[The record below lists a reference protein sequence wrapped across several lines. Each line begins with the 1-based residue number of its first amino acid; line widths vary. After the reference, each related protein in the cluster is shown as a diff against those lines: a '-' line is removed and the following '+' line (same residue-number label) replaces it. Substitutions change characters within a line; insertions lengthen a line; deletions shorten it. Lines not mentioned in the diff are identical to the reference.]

1 MAFKTAPL
9 TPIPSGTEPQL
20 YQYLMR
26 LEEVVRGLTGG
37 VNDAQSRTVSVSD
50 VLSSGKMDKVF
61 GTSRSVA
68 ILDGGGGLKDSSVLL
83 TSTPTPGAAPIA
95 DGSGKLNAW
104 VDLPSIEGFFEFD
117 THGALMPVI
126 SPTTSDVWE
135 LDGNGDIQPK
145 AVI

>member
-1 MAFKTAPL
+1 MSFKTAPL

-20 YQYLMR
+20 YQYLLR

-37 VNDAQSRTVSVSD
+37 VNDAQSRAVSVSD

-61 GTSRSVA
+61 GTSGNVA
-68 ILDGGGGLKDSSVLL
+68 TLDGGGGLKDSEALL
-83 TSTPTPGAAPIA
+83 TATPTPGASPIA

-104 VDLPSIEGFFEFD
+104 VDMPSVEGFFEID
-117 THGALMPVI
+117 TNGALMPVI

-145 AVI
+145 AAI